1 MNANNKNYSTRP
13 LTPTERQYATENY
26 HLINKFLKRSKLD
39 PEEFFDVVVFDF
51 LFSVEIYL
59 NNEALRN
66 KCNFEAV
73 SYMYMKRAVYVHFRK
88 QKARKRSSEHGTDIS
103 FEEME
108 AYVGNKNNGME
119 DFSSLEYEED
129 IKEIENTLTDEQR
142 RIFLS
147 KLEGYTLREIA
158 ESNGINPKRVY
169 TQFGKIKRVVADVIE
184 TNNIQWEN
192 SGGARL

>member
-51 LFSVEIYL
+51 LLSVEIYL
-59 NNEALRN
+59 NNEELQK
-66 KCNFEAV
+66 KCSFEAV
-73 SYMYMKRAVYVHFRK
+73 SHMYMKRAVYVYFRK
-88 QKARKRSSEHGTDIS
+88 EKAKKRSSEHGADIS
-103 FEEME
+103 FEELE

-119 DFSSLEYEED
+119 DFSLLEYEED

-142 RIFLS
+142 RIFLN

-192 SGGARL
+192 SGGAQL